1 MNIYVPDGLLPILTC
16 FPTYDTSIKFSKL
29 FYENYENIPQ
39 HKVLF
44 DEYVIYTD
52 VGYQLGSVEFRN
64 DNGTQFWYKN
74 KVFHRGN
81 DKPAYIG
88 IGGKYKAW
96 YINGKRHREGD
107 NPAIIWP
114 NTTQE
119 WWINGEHHREND
131 KPARIWNDGSQ
142 EWYLNGEL
150 CRE

>member
-81 DKPAYIG
+81 DNPAYIGANGSQKWYKNGKLHRENDQPAYIG

-96 YINGKRHREGD
+96 YIN
-107 NPAIIWP
+107 
-114 NTTQE
+114 
-119 WWINGEHHREND
+119 
-131 KPARIWNDGSQ
+131 
-142 EWYLNGEL
+142 
-150 CRE
+150 